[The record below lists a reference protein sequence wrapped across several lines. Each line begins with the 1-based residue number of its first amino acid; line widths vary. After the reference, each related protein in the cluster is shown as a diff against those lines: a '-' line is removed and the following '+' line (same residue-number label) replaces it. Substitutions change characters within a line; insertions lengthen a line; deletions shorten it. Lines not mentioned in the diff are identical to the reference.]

1 MGDINNSE
9 PMAERISRL
18 DLDYAYTTCR
28 LAKPRETLTSE
39 EAKATIDRLYESGV
53 PFFTKELIQDMW
65 DQTKRD
71 LSQGD
76 TILTKDITGAIVEY
90 EVDTGKVQPWV
101 LDDDTELEY
110 VCKELVLDYQCRAS
124 LRNDLDRREYDLSH
138 WEPCSVN
145 VMHQTHEWDSKL
157 EKIVPRRG
165 PLDREFVAKM
175 FHDKTQ
181 EWKESP
187 ACENLKTVLLS
198 SAKDHEI
205 NKIVAFALGTMSNQ
219 RFNEDGSLY
228 TRAGWSSALQHAL
241 LVTVIEWLK
250 ERDQKEKVLCYSQDP
265 AYSEVDKK
273 ILDEEGIEVIDDPRG
288 WLEVDDHSVILS
300 IAPNVPVKEIITDIA
315 RPAVIIWGR
324 VEFCDGLGQGYTDP
338 DSPRV
343 RAMLEGYE
351 LHEFGP
357 DEDIFCDI
365 VVYIRKSDIHP
376 PHIERR
382 KTLVGTFISGHAPFV
397 QPILVPT
404 PPPMASERA
413 IDREERL
420 GLRAIRDFLKA
431 RNSYD
436 VLPLSFRLIIFDTSL
451 SVKESLNILI
461 QNGIVSAPLWDS
473 KASKFAGLLTTSDYI
488 NVIQYYFQ
496 NPAALDQIDQFR
508 LDSLRDV
515 EKALGV
521 APPETVSI
529 DPERPLYDACRR
541 MLESRA
547 RRIPLVTSDSQT
559 DRPHV
564 LSVITQYRILKFVAV
579 NVPDTQQLRR
589 PLGELLLGSY
599 DNVATASMDT
609 PVIDVI
615 HILVERS
622 ISSVPIVNSE
632 GVVYNV
638 FESVDVITLI
648 KGGFY
653 DDLSLTVGEALK
665 KRSPGFPG
673 IYTCS
678 LNDGLDTIFDTIRKS
693 RVHRLVVVD
702 EHFKLKGV
710 LTLSDILHYILLE
723 GENEEA

>member
-1 MGDINNSE
+1 
-9 PMAERISRL
+9 
-18 DLDYAYTTCR
+18 
-28 LAKPRETLTSE
+28 
-39 EAKATIDRLYESGV
+39 
-53 PFFTKELIQDMW
+53 
-65 DQTKRD
+65 
-71 LSQGD
+71 
-76 TILTKDITGAIVEY
+76 
-90 EVDTGKVQPWV
+90 
-101 LDDDTELEY
+101 
-110 VCKELVLDYQCRAS
+110 
-124 LRNDLDRREYDLSH
+124 
-138 WEPCSVN
+138 
-145 VMHQTHEWDSKL
+145 
-157 EKIVPRRG
+157 
-165 PLDREFVAKM
+165 
-175 FHDKTQ
+175 
-181 EWKESP
+181 
-187 ACENLKTVLLS
+187 
-198 SAKDHEI
+198 
-205 NKIVAFALGTMSNQ
+205 
-219 RFNEDGSLY
+219 
-228 TRAGWSSALQHAL
+228 
-241 LVTVIEWLK
+241 
-250 ERDQKEKVLCYSQDP
+250 
-265 AYSEVDKK
+265 
-273 ILDEEGIEVIDDPRG
+273 
-288 WLEVDDHSVILS
+288 
-300 IAPNVPVKEIITDIA
+300 
-315 RPAVIIWGR
+315 
-324 VEFCDGLGQGYTDP
+324 
-338 DSPRV
+338 
-343 RAMLEGYE
+343 
-351 LHEFGP
+351 
-357 DEDIFCDI
+357 
-365 VVYIRKSDIHP
+365 
-376 PHIERR
+376 
-382 KTLVGTFISGHAPFV
+382 
-397 QPILVPT
+397 
-404 PPPMASERA
+404 MASERA
-413 IDREERL
+413 IDREERQ

-508 LDSLRDV
+508 LDSLREV

-521 APPETVSI
+521 APPETNRVPAVS
-529 DPERPLYDACRR
+529 
-541 MLESRA
+541 
-547 RRIPLVTSDSQT
+547 PLVTSDSQT
-559 DRPHV
+559 ERPHV